1 MDNLFSSQIQTLF
14 FSLFSRLMDKMES
27 NTTSETITPTWVRE
41 GQRGGTG
48 QTNSSYSGTAS
59 NSSFDSLILQA
70 AEKYDVDPLL
80 VKAVIHAESNF
91 NPSAVSSA
99 GATGLMQL
107 MPATAAGLGVT
118 NSLDPVQNIFGGT
131 KLLSQLL
138 NRYDGNVSLALAAY
152 NAGPGA
158 VDRYGGIPPY
168 TETQIYVP
176 RVLEY
181 YRSEHIWDA

>member
-1 MDNLFSSQIQTLF
+1 MDNLFSSQIQTIFL
-14 FSLFSRLMDKMES
+14 SLFTRFMEKMES
-27 NTTSETITPTWVRE
+27 GSTAQTPTATWVRE
-41 GQRGGTG
+41 GQRGTTSQTAGT
-48 QTNSSYSGTAS
+48 YSGTPS
-59 NSSFDSLILQA
+59 NTSFDALIVQA

-91 NPSAVSSA
+91 NPNAVSSC
-99 GATGLMQL
+99 GAQGLMQL
-107 MPATAAGLGVT
+107 MPGTAAGLGVT

-131 KLLSQLL
+131 KLLGQLL
-138 NRYDGNVSLALAAY
+138 DRYDGNVSLALAAY

-168 TETQIYVP
+168 RETQIYVP